1 MLEAGDVAPDLTAR
15 FRDGREIRLSDLR
28 GRLVVLYF
36 YPKDD
41 TPGCTTEACGL
52 RDHMAEIADAGTD
65 VIGVSTDSYES
76 HRKFQEKY
84 DLPFALASDR
94 DMTIARAYGVGKMAA
109 VLPVLNRSTFL
120 IGADGKIAEVWPKV
134 SAGRHA
140 QEVLDAIGRHAVKA

>member
-1 MLEAGDVAPDLTAR
+1 MIEPGKKAPAFSLKDQSGKTH
-15 FRDGREIRLSDLR
+15 RLSDYE
-28 GRLVVLYF
+28 GRPVVLYF

-52 RDHMAEIADAGTD
+52 RDNMEEIAKSGTD
-65 VIGVSTDSYES
+65 VMGVSTDSYES

-94 DMTIARAYGVGKMAA
+94 EMKIAHAYGVGKMAA
-109 VLPVLNRSTFL
+109 ILPVLNRSTFL

-134 SAGRHA
+134 NASQHA
-140 QEVLDAIGRHAVKA
+140 QDVLDAIRRHAVKA